1 MISSRIE
8 IIQKREDKLLVRLIK
23 DSETWEHEYSLE
35 KTFADLIN
43 DYTNGT
49 SNEFPNEIIEYL
61 KSHKN
66 EEFSNERLIKDYI
79 NNYEEK
85 NIILGD
91 SSLKIPEMIGKPFS
105 DPFCVF
111 AFIKKEK
118 ILKILKFDGKDIYG
132 LNDYGSYTAY
142 CNGDDRLY
150 ISGGEKG
157 KS

>member
-91 SSLKIPEMIGKPFS
+91 SSLKIP
-105 DPFCVF
+105 
-111 AFIKKEK
+111 
-118 ILKILKFDGKDIYG
+118 
-132 LNDYGSYTAY
+132 
-142 CNGDDRLY
+142 
-150 ISGGEKG
+150 
-157 KS
+157 